1 VVRHDDT
8 AQDNNATAARGEA
21 DMKRSMACCVTGLLC
36 AVAAGGSSDGD
47 WPNYGR
53 TPGGDRHSPLAQI
66 DRGNVASL
74 ELAWEYRTGEAG
86 LQTGQPTAL
95 EATPLVIDGRLYL
108 STPLGKVIALDPVT
122 GKSLWVR
129 DLQVRRERGFGD
141 WVSRGVS
148 YWSDSKTANP
158 KPCDRR
164 LVVATIDARLVEIDA
179 VLGELCLS
187 FGAGGVVDLVPGLR
201 NKQSYGDEYEQTSP
215 PAIIGDLIVVGS
227 AIADNNSNVG
237 ATGEVRAFDVRT
249 GALRWTWYPVP
260 QDPADPGYA
269 TWKGSA
275 GIRTGGAN
283 TWSIIAAD
291 PKRDLVFLPTT
302 SPAVDY
308 YGVTRLGDNRYA
320 NSVVALHAGTGR
332 IAWHFQTVHHDLWDY
347 DNAAPPALVTLP
359 DGRDAV
365 LQGTKTAQ
373 LFVLDRATGA
383 PLFPVEERAV
393 PKSDVAGE
401 VTSPTQPLSALST
414 GFRRLTDA
422 DIWGA
427 SPEDLAECRA
437 RFAALRYD
445 GPFTPP
451 SERGSIMLP
460 ANFGGS
466 HWGGVAYD
474 SGRGIAIVPNNRLAA
489 VVTLIPREKWKVMKE
504 KLTQGERVG
513 KEFTDMQGTPYVM
526 QRETWLSSRRSPCTA
541 PPFGSLTAISLKTGR
556 TLWDVPLG
564 TDEGLDKI
572 GLPRLPAA
580 SGMVNLGGA
589 FTTASGLVFIGA
601 TLDAYVRAF
610 DVETGRELWK
620 YKLPAGG
627 KATPM
632 TYLGADGRQYVV
644 ISAGGDG
651 KVWGKADSVMAFA
664 LPKKP

>member
-1 VVRHDDT
+1 
-8 AQDNNATAARGEA
+8 
-21 DMKRSMACCVTGLLC
+21 MKRTGVFLASLI
-36 AVAAGGSSDGD
+36 AVSAVGADGD

-53 TPGGDRHSPLAQI
+53 TPGGNRHSPLSQI
-66 DRGNVASL
+66 DRGNVGKLA
-74 ELAWEYRTGEAG
+74 LAWEYKTGEAG
-86 LQTGQPTAL
+86 IKTGAPTAL
-95 EATPLVIDGRLYL
+95 EATPLVIDGRMYL
-108 STPLGKVIALDPVT
+108 ATPLGRVIALDPVT
-122 GKSLWVR
+122 GKPLWVR
-129 DLQVRRERGFGD
+129 DTAVKSDRGFGD
-141 WVSRGVS
+141 WVNRGVS
-148 YWSDSKTANP
+148 YWSDSRVTTP
-158 KPCDRR
+158 KACDRR
-164 LVVATIDARLVEIDA
+164 VILAAIDARLVTLDA
-179 VLGELCLS
+179 LSGEPCAG
-187 FGAGGVVDLVPGLR
+187 FGRSGEVDLVAGLR

-215 PAIIGDLIVVGS
+215 PAVIGDLIVVGS

-249 GALRWTWYPVP
+249 GALRWTWNPVP

-269 TWKGSA
+269 TWRGSA
-275 GIRTGGAN
+275 GTRSGGAN

-320 NSVVALHAGTGR
+320 NSVVALRASTGKLL
-332 IAWHFQTVHHDLWDY
+332 WHFQTVHHDLWDY
-347 DNAAPPALVTLP
+347 DNAAPPALITLP
-359 DGRDAV
+359 NGKEAV
-365 LQGTKTAQ
+365 LQATKTAQ
-373 LFVLDRATGA
+373 LFVLDRDNGA

-393 PKSDVAGE
+393 PKSDVAAE
-401 VTSPTQPLSALST
+401 ETSPTQPLSALSS
-414 GFRRLTDA
+414 GFRTLTGK

-427 SPEDLAECRA
+427 TPEDLAECRA
-437 RFAALRYD
+437 RFATLRYD

-451 SERGSIMLP
+451 SERGSVMFP
-460 ANFGGS
+460 ANFGGM

-474 SGRGIAIVPNNRLAA
+474 AARGIAVVPNNQMAA
-489 VVTLIPREKWKVMKE
+489 VVTLIPREKWKVMRE
-504 KLTQGERVG
+504 TLTKGERVG

-541 PPFGSLTAISLKTGR
+541 PPFGTLTAFSLKDGK

-572 GLPRLPAA
+572 GLPKLPQG
-580 SGMVNLGGA
+580 SGMINLGGA

-601 TLDAYVRAF
+601 TLDAYMRAF

-632 TYLGADGRQYVV
+632 TYLGTDGRQYVV

-651 KVWGKADSVMAFA
+651 KVWGKADSILAFA
-664 LPKKP
+664 LPKAHP